1 MIMTEMKT
9 YKKTNTK
16 TKTHRHK
23 TKTETMC
30 LQDPMYAIFFKSRR
44 FKDLNYYIGCPLVM
58 RKTKTKLKY
67 GSVLFF
73 ALFPCRHNS
82 VKEEIKMCF

>member
-1 MIMTEMKT
+1 MTMAETKT
-9 YKKTNTK
+9 YKKDKDTQTQTK
-16 TKTHRHK
+16 TKTKVPPRPNV
-23 TKTETMC
+23 C
-30 LQDPMYAIFFKSRR
+30 YIFQ
-44 FKDLNYYIGCPLVM
+44 KDLNYYIGCPLVM

-82 VKEEIKMCF
+82 LKEEIKTCF

>member
-1 MIMTEMKT
+1 MTMTETNT

-16 TKTHRHK
+16 TKTHTH
-23 TKTETMC
+23 TKTNTKWF
-30 LQDPMYAIFFKSRR
+30 QDPMYAIFFKSRG

-58 RKTKTKLKY
+58 RKTKTKLKF

-82 VKEEIKMCF
+82 LKEEIKMCF